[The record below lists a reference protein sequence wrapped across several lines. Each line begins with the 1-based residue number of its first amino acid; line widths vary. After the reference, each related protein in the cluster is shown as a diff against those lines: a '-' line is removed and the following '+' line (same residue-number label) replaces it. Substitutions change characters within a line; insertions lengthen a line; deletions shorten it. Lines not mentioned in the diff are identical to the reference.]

1 MIENTNLNCKP
12 RLGFWALWN
21 ISFGFFG
28 VQIAYA
34 LQSANVSRIF
44 ATLGADPHTLSYFW
58 ILPPL
63 AGIIVQPIVGSL
75 SDHTWTRF
83 GRRIPYLFVGS
94 LLAVVVMF
102 LLPNAGSF
110 THYMSAMMFGLI
122 ALMLLDTSINMAMQP
137 FKMLVGDMVN
147 EEQKGLAY
155 SIQSFLC
162 NAGSLVGYLFPFI
175 FALLGIQNIAA
186 PGMVPDT
193 VIYSFY
199 VGAII
204 LIYTSVKVK
213 EMPPKEFEKFHGITA
228 EEKKEKSDFISLL
241 VHAPK
246 VFWTVGLVQFFCWA
260 AFMYMWTYTNGAIAQ
275 NVWGTGDTASAGYQ
289 EAGNWVG
296 VLFAVQAI
304 GSVCWALVLP
314 LFRSRK
320 GAYSLSLLLGG
331 IGFISTFFVHNQ
343 YLLFISF
350 ALVGFAWAAM
360 LAMPFTILTNSVSG
374 KNMGAYLG
382 LFNGTICV
390 PQIVAALVGGSLLH
404 AVGGKQIGMLVL
416 AGVLLII
423 GAACVFII
431 KETYSHPT
439 EGCEVAKTEN

>member
-204 LIYTSVKVK
+204 LILCVIYTSVKVK

-260 AFMYMWTYTNGAIAQ
+260 AFMYMWTYTN
-275 NVWGTGDTASAGYQ
+275 
-289 EAGNWVG
+289 
-296 VLFAVQAI
+296 
-304 GSVCWALVLP
+304 
-314 LFRSRK
+314 
-320 GAYSLSLLLGG
+320 
-331 IGFISTFFVHNQ
+331 
-343 YLLFISF
+343 
-350 ALVGFAWAAM
+350 
-360 LAMPFTILTNSVSG
+360 
-374 KNMGAYLG
+374 
-382 LFNGTICV
+382 
-390 PQIVAALVGGSLLH
+390 
-404 AVGGKQIGMLVL
+404 
-416 AGVLLII
+416 
-423 GAACVFII
+423 
-431 KETYSHPT
+431 
-439 EGCEVAKTEN
+439 